1 MQGSRRPRRLVSA
14 ALTAMLAASLAAC
27 ADRYPNTIFTSH
39 TEFNRDI
46 GHLFNILFFFGTI
59 VFVLVE
65 VLLIVTL
72 IRYRKRDGSAE
83 PKAVHGNTRLEILWT
98 VIPALILVFIAIPTV
113 EVIFRTQAKAK
124 PEALQVQVVGH
135 QWWWEFRYPQ
145 YTAPSATIPGKIDTL
160 VTANELYMPV
170 GRTVN
175 FQLNTK
181 DVIHSFWIPRLGGKR
196 DLVANHTNWL
206 WFTPDSVGSEAWNG
220 FCAEYCGASHANM
233 KFRAYTVTTA
243 EFDQWARHTMSAATG
258 TAPAAPAGATP
269 AAAPVAAPVVAAASI
284 APLPGMPAA
293 APAAPAVPGT
303 ETPAGFVSFPV
314 EKLPAHFVPRTPIP
328 AGLAVTAAGD
338 PARGRQLFSQ
348 GQGACIGC
356 HAVRGVPTAMGVIG
370 PNLTHLGSRHTI
382 GAGLYPNDAAHL
394 TAWIRNARAMKPGVL
409 MPTLGKGQYDPIAK
423 TTLQAGLDD
432 QQIADIAAWLLTL
445 K

>member
-1 MQGSRRPRRLVSA
+1 
-14 ALTAMLAASLAAC
+14 MLAASLAAC

-65 VLLIVTL
+65 ALLIVTL
-72 IRYRKRDGSAE
+72 IRYRKREGSPE

-113 EVIFRTQAKAK
+113 ETIFRTQAKAK
-124 PEALQVQVVGH
+124 PEALHVQVVGH

-145 YTAPSATIPGKIDTL
+145 YTTPSATIPGKLDTL

-175 FQLNTK
+175 FQLDTK

-220 FCAEYCGASHANM
+220 ACVEYCGASHANM
-233 KFRAYTVTTA
+233 KFRAYTVTAT
-243 EFDQWARHTMSAATG
+243 EFDQWAQHAMSAAVG
-258 TAPAAPAGATP
+258 SAPAPATGA
-269 AAAPVAAPVVAAASI
+269 AGSIAAASI
-284 APLPGMPAA
+284 APLPGADPV
-293 APAAPAVPGT
+293 APAAQGT
-303 ETPAGFVSFPV
+303 ATPAGFVSFPV
-314 EKLPAHFVPRTPIP
+314 EKLPAHFVPKTPIP
-328 AGLAVTAAGD
+328 AGLAVTVAGD

-356 HAVRGVPTAMGVIG
+356 HTVRGVPTAMGVIG

-382 GAGLYPNDAAHL
+382 GAGLYPNDAQHL